1 MLIIVYPLEIAS
13 DKKKER
19 TPPAPGLIRSSNPL
33 FLFPS

>member
-19 TPPAPGLIRSSNPL
+19 TPPAYRADT
-33 FLFPS
+33 FF